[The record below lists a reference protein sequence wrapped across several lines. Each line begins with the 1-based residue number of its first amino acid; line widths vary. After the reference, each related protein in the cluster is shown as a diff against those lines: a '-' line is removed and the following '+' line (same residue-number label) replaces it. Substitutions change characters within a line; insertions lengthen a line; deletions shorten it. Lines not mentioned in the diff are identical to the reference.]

1 MNAFVQPA
9 DAPAHT
15 CPYRHCIASSTTA
28 SLAVTPGAP
37 WRIRLTDDIKARFSQ
52 DAGEGFLPMREA
64 MRALG
69 VSRQTVLQRVKRG
82 ELEAIHVVRGKQKG
96 LRIKVVQQQDNLFD
110 YSS

>member
-1 MNAFVQPA
+1 
-9 DAPAHT
+9 
-15 CPYRHCIASSTTA
+15 
-28 SLAVTPGAP
+28 
-37 WRIRLTDDIKARFSQ
+37 
-52 DAGEGFLPMREA
+52 MREA

-96 LRIKVVQQQDNLFD
+96 LRIKVTQQQADLFD